1 MTATERVWEVPGGG
15 AADADGVVEADGVG
29 EEDADTD
36 GDAET
41 DDDAEMD
48 RDAEADGVTETVCV
62 TAAAGAARDGLW
74 WNAAGTIRMAAAAT
88 TSPPAAHKAVTG
100 RKRVRFPVS
109 GGGGPGGRMA
119 GGDGRCEV
127 AVGG

>member
-1 MTATERVWEVPGGG
+1 MAATERVWEVPGGG

-36 GDAET
+36 GDAE
-41 DDDAEMD
+41 AD

-74 WNAAGTIRMAAAAT
+74 WNAASAIGMAAAAT
-88 TSPPAAHKAVTG
+88 TSPPAAHKAVIG

-109 GGGGPGGRMA
+109 GGGGPGGRTA